1 MRVTVK
7 LPRMGE
13 AVDEVVIMGWEVA
26 PGQDV
31 VVGDVLLRVETDK
44 AVVEVPSPVAGVV
57 LEQLVVVDSEV
68 VTGTPLVVIDSLA

>member
-13 AVDEVVIMGWEVA
+13 TVDEVVVVGWEIATGHQVA
-26 PGQDV
+26 
-31 VVGDVLLRVETDK
+31 VGDVLLRVETDK

-57 LEQLVVVDSEV
+57 LEQLVAVDAEV
-68 VTGTPLVVIDSLA
+68 VTGAPLVVIDSPA